1 MKTERDKKR
10 AGKRSRIEVPPNMAR
25 PIPIEVVQEISR
37 LLGEAEQ
44 YRGFHPQRLHILG
57 EIFEVV
63 AAHSELIENTRF
75 REMITRKIPEFLND
89 LERERGSPIYTEVEW
104 LVLHLITQIRIVQN
118 MVAEQHMADMRVEM
132 EDVGLVG

>member
-1 MKTERDKKR
+1 
-10 AGKRSRIEVPPNMAR
+10 MAR